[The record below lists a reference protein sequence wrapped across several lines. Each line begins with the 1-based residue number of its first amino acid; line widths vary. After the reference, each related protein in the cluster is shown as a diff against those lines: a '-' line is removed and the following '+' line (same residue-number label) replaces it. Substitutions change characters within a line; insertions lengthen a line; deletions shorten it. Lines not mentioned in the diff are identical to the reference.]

1 VSVILHQGS
10 GAGDFSLDALTAANH
25 FTQYR
30 RNISDLL
37 SARGQHHALELFQR
51 FPWELRE
58 ASNFFGDDFSVL
70 HATVP
75 LKLYEEAR
83 QLAAVTAEKLTSRQI
98 ADTVTE
104 LGAYV
109 RFIAVDLDAS
119 RRNEPPSDPKALKL
133 AEINKLVYKYIGV
146 EGGYLGDFSYQ
157 KHHDF
162 YVDLELDIDPH
173 KYEGTTRQRF
183 IAILTEA
190 SPDVQARILQGILDR
205 YMVGSNPTRTQ
216 ALSDEIV
223 GWIRRLAT
231 GAAVAPPSLKVTSA
245 VVERA
250 LNDDEKL
257 MGTTGAPSGVDRVH
271 TALHGY
277 LIQVCADASIPMG
290 AEPSLTQLFKLL
302 RTRHPAFQDL
312 GPRADDMGRVLN
324 SLASVVDVLNPVR
337 NKASVAHP
345 NASLLPDP
353 EAMLI
358 INSVKTMLHYFD
370 SKLHAAKGKP

>member
-1 VSVILHQGS
+1 VSVVLYHGS
-10 GAGDFSLDALTAANH
+10 GAGDFSLEVLTAANRLSH
-25 FTQYR
+25 YR
-30 RNISDLL
+30 RNVSDLL
-37 SARGQHHALELFQR
+37 SARRQQRALDLLQR

-75 LKLYEEAR
+75 LKPYEEAR
-83 QLAAVTAEKLTSRQI
+83 QLASDAADKIAFRQI
-98 ADTVTE
+98 ADTFSE

-119 RRNEPPSDPKALKL
+119 RKNEPPADPKALKP
-133 AEINKLVYKYIGV
+133 AEINKLVYKFIGV

-162 YVDLELDIDPH
+162 YVDLELDIDPY

-183 IAILTEA
+183 TAILTEA

-205 YMVGSNPTRTQ
+205 YPAGSNPTRTQ
-216 ALSDEIV
+216 ALRDEIV
-223 GWIRRLAT
+223 GWVRRLTT
-231 GAAVAPPSLKVTSA
+231 GAAVAQPSLRVTST

-250 LNDDEKL
+250 LNDAEKL
-257 MGTTGAPSGVDRVH
+257 LGATGAPSGVDRVH

-277 LIQVCADASIPMG
+277 LIQVCADAGITTG
-290 AEPSLTQLFKLL
+290 ADPSLTQLFKLL
-302 RTRHPAFQDL
+302 RTHHPIFQDL
-312 GPRADDMGRVLN
+312 GPCSDDMARVLN

-345 NASLLPDP
+345 NANLLPDP
-353 EAMLI
+353 EAMLV
-358 INSVKTMLHYFD
+358 INTVRTLLHFLD
-370 SKLHAAKGKP
+370 SKLQGTKGKS